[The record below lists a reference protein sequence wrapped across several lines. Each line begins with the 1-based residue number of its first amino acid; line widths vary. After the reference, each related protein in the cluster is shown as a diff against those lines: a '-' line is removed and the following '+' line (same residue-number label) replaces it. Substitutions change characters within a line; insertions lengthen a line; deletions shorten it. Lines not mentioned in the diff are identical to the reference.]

1 VLIVVVVMV
10 DDERGASR
18 ENNEQ
23 LSRRIEV
30 GSRGIYRSASVSS
43 LASVHQVDFDEERRS
58 GEMSGHAASRTQ
70 LAVVSRC
77 SHALGTCM
85 SASLRVKA
93 NQPRCGRMQLDTVQ
107 GQAPTPRCTAPTQL

>member
-1 VLIVVVVMV
+1 M
-10 DDERGASR
+10 
-18 ENNEQ
+18 
-23 LSRRIEV
+23 
-30 GSRGIYRSASVSS
+30 GIYCSASVPS

-77 SHALGTCM
+77 SHALGTCL

-93 NQPRCGRMQLDTVQ
+93 NQPRCGRVQLDIVQ